1 MQRTI
6 LVIEDNEM
14 NLELMRRRLEKQKFL
29 VLTAKEESHLEP
41 LFSRL
46 LPDLILMDLSLPG
59 TDGWTLT
66 RKLRQDP
73 RTTKIPIIAVT
84 AHAMAGDRE
93 KALEAGCNEYETKPI
108 NFPTL
113 FSKMNTLLLS

>member
-6 LVIEDNEM
+6 LVIEDNET
-14 NLELMRRRLEKQKFL
+14 NLELMRRRLEKQAFR
-29 VLTAKEESHLEP
+29 VLTAKEEIHLAP

-73 RTTKIPIIAVT
+73 RTAAIPIIAVT
-84 AHAMAGDRE
+84 AHAMNGDRE
-93 KALEAGCNEYETKPI
+93 KALAAGCNEYETKPI
-108 NFPTL
+108 NFSEL
-113 FSKMNTLLLS
+113 FSKIQALLP

>member
-1 MQRTI
+1 MQRTV
-6 LVIEDNEM
+6 LVVEDNEM
-14 NLELMRRRLEKQKFL
+14 NLELMRRRLEKQHFR

-73 RTTKIPIIAVT
+73 RTAAIPIIAVT
-84 AHAMAGDRE
+84 AHAMMGDRE
-93 KALEAGCNEYETKPI
+93 KALAAGCNEYQVKPVD
-108 NFPTL
+108 
-113 FSKMNTLLLS
+113 FSALLNKINTLLLS

>member
-1 MQRTI
+1 MQRTV
-6 LVIEDNEM
+6 LVVEDNEM
-14 NLELMRRRLEKQKFL
+14 NLELMRRRLEKQKFR
-29 VLTAKEESHLEP
+29 VLTAQEESHLAP

-59 TDGWTLT
+59 TDGWALT

-73 RTTKIPIIAVT
+73 RTATIPIIAVT

-93 KALEAGCNEYETKPI
+93 KALAAGCNEYETKPI
-108 NFPTL
+108 NFANL
-113 FSKMNTLLLS
+113 FNKIDALLVP